1 MKGKSV
7 TVAARQLKHL
17 GGRIRVLRKD
27 MGATQAV
34 LARRAGIDPRY
45 YSRIERG
52 QVNATF
58 QTLMRLTR
66 ALRVCPG
73 VLFFP
78 ASRLDE
84 SMAAACACVSQMKS
98 TGRRR
103 QLDQV
108 VSFARHVLGV
118 RPRLKGARRPQKKTG
133 GKSSLR

>member
-1 MKGKSV
+1 MKGDGGSV
-7 TVAARQLKHL
+7 TARELKHL
-17 GGRIRVLRKD
+17 GGRLRGLRKD
-27 MGATQAV
+27 MGVTQAD

-66 ALRVCPG
+66 TLRVCPG
-73 VLFFP
+73 ILFFP
-78 ASRLDE
+78 ASRMDG
-84 SMAAACACVSQMKS
+84 SMAAACACLSQMKS
-98 TGRRR
+98 AGRRR

-118 RPRLKGARRPQKKTG
+118 RPRLRGARRIP
-133 GKSSLR
+133 